1 MDCSQFNESL
11 SLEDG
16 LFQPPSMAKMLCSIR
31 NLSSALLGDKYGTLD
46 QLWEASHREAVLP
59 GLSSKDIAKVGTKPE
74 ICDLLED
81 ACSLIFCE
89 LLPGLKRIYLDT
101 KQKIEV
107 VPVKKNFPEPSGEL
121 VELQREVIR
130 LQKEVIQLKEELHS
144 AEKSAFS
151 TTMRKELKSYS
162 AVLSQNCAAAVAPR
176 RLQTALKKATTPVEP
191 EMDRSKNIM
200 VFGLPEADNEEE
212 TATRDAV
219 MKVLAHLEV
228 TPSVTSSV
236 RVGTKTSVR
245 PRPIKVSVE
254 KREDLLI
261 LLKKARLL
269 RQTSSFRTVYLSPDL
284 TKEEREDSTRLYKT
298 VKQLR
303 LDNPGRKYW
312 VRGGS
317 IMFDV

>member
-31 NLSSALLGDKYGTLD
+31 NLSSALLGDKYNTLD

-59 GLSSKDIAKVGTKPE
+59 GLSSKDLAKMGTKPE

-81 ACSLIFCE
+81 ACGLIFCE
-89 LLPGLKRIYLDT
+89 LLPGLKRIYLDA
-101 KQKIEV
+101 KQKTE

-191 EMDRSKNIM
+191 ETDRSKNIM

-212 TATRDAV
+212 TATREAV

-228 TPSVTSSV
+228 SPSVTSSV

>member
-1 MDCSQFNESL
+1 MDCSEFNESL
-11 SLEDG
+11 SLDDG
-16 LFQPPSMAKMLCSIR
+16 QYQPPSMAKMLTEIG
-31 NLSSALLGDKYGTLD
+31 NLSYALLGDKYKTLD
-46 QLWEASHREAVLP
+46 QLWEASHRETVFP
-59 GLSSKDIAKVGTKPE
+59 GCSSKDIAKAGTKPE

-81 ACSLIFCE
+81 ACGLIFCQ
-89 LLPGLKRIYLDT
+89 LLPGLKRIYLDA
-101 KQKIEV
+101 KQKTE
-107 VPVKKNFPEPSGEL
+107 VPVKKNPPEPSGEL

-144 AEKSAFS
+144 AEKSTFS

-176 RLQTALKKATTPVEP
+176 KLQTALKKATTPVES
-191 EMDRSKNIM
+191 ETDRSKNIM
-200 VFGLPEADNEEE
+200 VFGLAEAENEEE
-212 TATRDAV
+212 TATKDAV
-219 MKVLAHLEV
+219 MKVFAHLEV
-228 TPSVTSSV
+228 TPSVTCSA

-254 KREDLLI
+254 KREDLLL

-269 RQTSSFRTVYLSPDL
+269 RKDTSFRTVYLSPDL
-284 TKEEREDSTRLYKT
+284 TKEEREESTRLYKT